1 MEKNNKVVHEV
12 MYTEYAYIKLRYLRW
27 AVTSNGQSLDYVTGI
42 QNGRL
47 EHVPD
52 CNLFIHFAESWNL
65 SFTEMHGEKV
75 GGVNCFVQQTH
86 TNIVLTLLTH
96 FW

>member
-1 MEKNNKVVHEV
+1 

-27 AVTSNGQSLDYVTGI
+27 AVTPIGQSLVNVNVT

-52 CNLFIHFAESWNL
+52 CVSSA
-65 SFTEMHGEKV
+65 
-75 GGVNCFVQQTH
+75 
-86 TNIVLTLLTH
+86 IVAD
-96 FW
+96 